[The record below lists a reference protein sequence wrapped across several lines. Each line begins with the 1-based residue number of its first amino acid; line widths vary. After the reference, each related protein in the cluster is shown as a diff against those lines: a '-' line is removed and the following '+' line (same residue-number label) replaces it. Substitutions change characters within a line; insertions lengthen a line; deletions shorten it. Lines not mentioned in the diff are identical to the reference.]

1 MQNPLQGVQTPSTMS
16 PPVEP
21 ILNWPFGSQNYTIS
35 SFACPV
41 PA

>member
-1 MQNPLQGVQTPSTMS
+1 MQKPLQGVQTPSTMS

-21 ILNWPFGSQNYTIS
+21 ILKRPFGSQNYTFS
-35 SFACPV
+35 SFGWPL